1 MSTGRLVTW
10 KELKTMGWSFSPAQT
25 HRMIAKGRFPK
36 PVRFPVGTACPV
48 SWRYEEVLPLTQK
61 PFLASR

>member
-1 MSTGRLVTW
+1 MSHGRLVTW
-10 KELKTMGWSFSPAQT
+10 KDLKAMGWSFSPAQT

-36 PVRFPVGTACPV
+36 PVRFPVGSAYPP
-48 SWRYEEVLPLTQK
+48 SWRHEEVLPFIQK